1 MDTAQ
6 IIVSLLG
13 AGGGGAVLV
22 ALVNGIMKQV
32 SGAAGRERVRNTS
45 LEEQRIK
52 AIEERDEARDAAEL
66 DAAKRRRMAEYASL
80 LRRQLNEAGIAPAPW
95 PEDPPQTGS

>member
-22 ALVNGIMKQV
+22 ALVNGIMKQI
-32 SGAAGRERVRNTS
+32 SGAAGRERVRNSS

-52 AIEERDEARDAAEL
+52 AIEERDEARDAAE
-66 DAAKRRRMAEYASL
+66 AEATKRRKIAEYASV
-80 LRRQLNEAGIAPAPW
+80 LRRQLNEAGITPAPW
-95 PEDPPQTGS
+95 PDDPPTGS